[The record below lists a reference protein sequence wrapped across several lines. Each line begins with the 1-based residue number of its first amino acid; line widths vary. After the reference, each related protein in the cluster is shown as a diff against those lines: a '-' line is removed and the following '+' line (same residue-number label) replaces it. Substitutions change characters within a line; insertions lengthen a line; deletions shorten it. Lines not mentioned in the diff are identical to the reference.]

1 MAPPLT
7 VSAITAALKGLVEES
22 FGAVHV
28 RGEVSNW
35 RPAASGHVYFSLKD
49 AGATLGAV
57 LWRSSAARLKFPVKD
72 GMEVV
77 AAGRLDVYAPHGK
90 YQLVVSSLDPVG
102 AGAAALALEE
112 LKKRLAAEGLF
123 DAFRKRP
130 LPLLPRRIGL
140 VTSPTGQAV
149 RDLLRN
155 ILRRHPGAWVTL
167 RPVRVQGETA
177 AAEVAQALRDLD
189 EEGGFDVVVVGRGGG
204 SAEDLG
210 AFNDEAVARAIA
222 ASAAPVVSAVGHE
235 GDWTVADMVADLR
248 VSTPT
253 AAAEAV
259 VPVRDQLVREMG
271 MHRGRLDDGLRAR
284 LDLARER
291 VEALLRRHA
300 LRRPEDR
307 VHDLAQR
314 VDDLRRRLDAGV
326 RVGAGRFRERLA
338 AAAGLV
344 ESVSPLRVLA
354 RGFSVTTREGGG
366 APLTEAASLRPGD
379 RLATRLLRGEVLSVV
394 AGVPGGSG
402 GEGRP

>member
-1 MAPPLT
+1 MNRPLS
-7 VSAITAALKGLVEES
+7 VSEVTFALKEVVEGH
-22 FGAVHV
+22 FTDVLV

-49 AGATLGAV
+49 RGASLGAV
-57 LWRSSAARLKFPVKD
+57 MWRGQAGRIRFPVKD

-77 AAGRLDVYAPHGK
+77 ASGHIDVYAPHGK
-90 YQLVVSSLDPVG
+90 YQLVTASLDPVG

-112 LKKRLAAEGLF
+112 LKRKLAAEGLF
-123 DAFRKRP
+123 SEFRKRP
-130 LPLLPRRIGL
+130 LPLLPRRIGI

-155 ILRRHPGAWVTL
+155 ILRRNPRAWVTL

-177 AAEVAQALRDLD
+177 AAEVAQALRDID
-189 EEGGFDVVVVGRGGG
+189 EAGGFDVVVVGRGGG

-210 AFNDEAVARAIA
+210 AFNAEVVARAIA
-222 ASAAPVVSAVGHE
+222 ACHAPVVSAVGHE

-253 AAAEAV
+253 AAAEMAA
-259 VPVRDQLVREMG
+259 PVRDQILRQLG
-271 MHRGRLDDGLRAR
+271 HHRSRLDDGLRAR
-284 LDLARER
+284 LSLARER
-291 VEALLRRHA
+291 TEALGQRHA

-314 VDDLRRRLDAGV
+314 VDELRRRMDQAA
-326 RVGAGRFRERLA
+326 RVGASRRRDRLA

-354 RGFSVTTREGGG
+354 RGFSVTTREGSG
-366 APLTEAASLRPGD
+366 APLLDAAPLRPGD
-379 RLATRLLRGEVLSVV
+379 RLDTRLRRGRVRSVV
-394 AGVPGGSG
+394 
-402 GEGRP
+402 EGIEEEA